1 MVTDRRDLSRP
12 GRDVVEFRMRAH
24 DGAQLWGLFARPSWH
39 TGRLPARIRSVGP
52 AQRPEIDSKTLG
64 EGFAE
69 FVFQE
74 PAGRRLEDRVL
85 DVVRICQMAFAT
97 EGIDRL
103 QVSFSVPNETRE
115 PDEYIIAK
123 HLFAGK
129 FC

>member
-1 MVTDRRDLSRP
+1 MVTQRQDLSRP
-12 GRDVVEFRMRAH
+12 GCDVIEYRLRAH
-24 DGAQLWGLFARPSWH
+24 DGAQLWGLFARPAWQ

-52 AQRPEIDSKTLG
+52 AERPEIDPKTLAD
-64 EGFAE
+64 GFAE

-74 PAGRRLEDRVL
+74 PAGRKLADRVL
-85 DVVRICQMAFAT
+85 DVVRICQMAFRT

-103 QVSFSVPNETRE
+103 QVSFSCPTEARE
-115 PDEYIIAK
+115 PDEFVIAQ

>member
-1 MVTDRRDLSRP
+1 M
-12 GRDVVEFRMRAH
+12 EFRIRAH
-24 DGAQLWGLFARPSWH
+24 DGQQLWGLFARPGWH
-39 TGRLPARIRSVGP
+39 EGPHPARIRSVGP
-52 AQRPEIDSKTLG
+52 AERPEIDAHGLQ
-64 EGFAE
+64 EGHAE

-103 QVSFSVPNETRE
+103 RVSFSRPEDDRE
-115 PDEYIIAK
+115 PDEFLIAQ